1 MAAKILVVD
10 DDQMN
15 LMRAKMILSKGNYE
29 VIVADSGEA
38 ALNKVAEEKVDLILL
53 DIEMPGMNG
62 ITTLEKLRAT
72 EQGTAFSVLFMTGT
86 YGKEEQAQG
95 ERLGV
100 KGCVQKPFLPQVI
113 LEQVGKILN

>member
-29 VIVADSGEA
+29 VLMVDSGEA
-38 ALNKVAEEKVDLILL
+38 ALNKLAEETVDLVLL

-72 EQGTAFSVLFMTGT
+72 EQGAALSVLFMTGT
-86 YGKEEQAQG
+86 YGEEEQAQG

-113 LEQVGKILN
+113 LEQVGEVLN

>member
-1 MAAKILVVD
+1 MATRILVVD

-29 VIVADSGEA
+29 VLQAESGED
-38 ALNKVAEEKVDLILL
+38 ALKILEEEAVELVLL

-62 ITTLEKLRAT
+62 ITTLEKLRAM
-72 EQGTAFSVLFMTGT
+72 EQGANLPVLFMTGT
-86 YGKEEQAQG
+86 YGVEEQAQG

-100 KGCVQKPFLPQVI
+100 KGCVQKPFLPKVI
-113 LEQVGKILN
+113 LEQVGEIVN